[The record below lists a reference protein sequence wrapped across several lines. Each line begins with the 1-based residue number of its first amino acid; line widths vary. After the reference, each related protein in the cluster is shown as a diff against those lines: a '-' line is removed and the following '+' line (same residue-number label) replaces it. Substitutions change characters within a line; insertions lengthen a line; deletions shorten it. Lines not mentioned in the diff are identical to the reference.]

1 MPEKVKQLTK
11 EDVAYLNDAA
21 TDASPEDVVAA
32 RELALEAGATE
43 SDGFHVE
50 IRDESSGETEVID
63 VKKIGSFTVGQEIAD
78 DQNSRIDNR
87 YVKKV

>member
-1 MPEKVKQLTK
+1 MPGMKQLTK
-11 EDVAYLNDAA
+11 EDVAYLNEAA
-21 TDASPEDVVAA
+21 SDASSEDVVAA
-32 RELALEAGATE
+32 RELALEAGAIE
-43 SDGFHVE
+43 PDGFHVE